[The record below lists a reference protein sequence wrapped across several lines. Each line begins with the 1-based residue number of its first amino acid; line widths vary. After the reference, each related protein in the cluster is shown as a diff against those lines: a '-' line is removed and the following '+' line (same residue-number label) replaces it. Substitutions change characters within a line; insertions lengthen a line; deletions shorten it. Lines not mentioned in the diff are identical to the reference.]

1 MSPTP
6 PPTRPPKNFMGA
18 VTQAV
23 QSFQTQ
29 TQVFFEKLKLKPGAK
44 VPELWVQD
52 AGADK
57 AEIFPLL
64 GDRYVVGRSS
74 KNCDIVVRNPVVS
87 QIHMSLN
94 REKQPPGFLG
104 YFWRPPFVMKDEN
117 STNGIFR
124 GKRRIQEMVL
134 RHGDVYTLGPSEL
147 ADAVR
152 IKYNDPPSWY
162 VKAFRYGVYGFGGV
176 SALAAIVTLLEWQK
190 FDVYPLPNSVQG
202 PVVITARDGE
212 TLLSSPITRTHAEL
226 RSLNEFSPYVAK
238 AVIASEDSRFYWHLG
253 VDPIGVMRALVTNI
267 RGGSI
272 QEGASTV
279 TQQLA
284 RSVFRSYVGTD
295 DSAARKLREAAVA
308 LKLETFYSKNF
319 LLLTYLNRVYLGVGA
334 FGFEDAAQFYL
345 NKSARELDLSEAAM
359 LAGILPAPNRFNPVR
374 DYEKAIAQR
383 NGVLKRMQ
391 ELGMISADEAQRARR
406 SRIQVNPKAKEQLES
421 IRAPYYHDQ
430 VYFDLEALLGLEV
443 ANEGNFIVETAM
455 DPQIQATAESTL
467 RNFVQTTGVDAG
479 AAQGALVTL
488 DAKNGEVLAIVG
500 GVDYKK
506 SQYNRATQARR
517 QPGSTF
523 KVFAYT
529 DALQRGISP
538 GTTFACAPLNW
549 EGQYFEGCRS
559 GGGSMD
565 MYSGVAQS
573 ENVVAL
579 RVGQEV
585 GLNNVVQ
592 MARRMG
598 IQSEL
603 KAVPGLIL
611 GQSEVS
617 VMELTGAFGVLAN
630 QGVRNYPR
638 TIRRVLDAG
647 DCQDRKNPKTCRVI
661 YAFNQDAEQ
670 NQPVINPD
678 VANTMTDLLR
688 GVVTG
693 GTGTNAAIGLGEVG
707 KTGTTNDNK
716 DLWFV
721 GYVPSQAL
729 VTGIWLGNDDN
740 TPTYGSSGQAAQLW
754 GNYMSRVLR

>member
-6 PPTRPPKNFMGA
+6 PTRPPRSLMGA

-23 QSFQTQ
+23 QGVQTQ
-29 TQVFFEKLKLKPGAK
+29 TRVFFSKLKLKPNAR
-44 VPELWVQD
+44 VPELWVQE
-52 AGADK
+52 AGATQ

-64 GDRYVVGRSS
+64 GDRYLIGRSS
-74 KNCDIVVRNPVVS
+74 KSCDIVVRNPVVS
-87 QIHMSLN
+87 QIHVSLN

-104 YFWRPPFVMKDEN
+104 YFWRSPFVMQDEN

-124 GKRRIQEMVL
+124 GKRRIRQMVL
-134 RHGDVYTLGPSEL
+134 RHGDVYTLGPPEL

-152 IKYNDPPSWY
+152 VKYNDPPPIY
-162 VKAFRYGVYGFGGV
+162 VKALRYGVYGFGGI
-176 SALAAIVTLLEWQK
+176 SALAAIVTLLEWRN
-190 FDVYPLPNSVQG
+190 FSVYPLPNSVQG

-212 TLLSSPITRTHAEL
+212 TLLSSPITRSHTEL
-226 RSLNEFSPYVAK
+226 KSLNEFSPYMAK
-238 AVIASEDSRFYWHLG
+238 AVLASEDSRYYWHMG
-253 VDPIGVMRALVTNI
+253 VDPIGVLRALVANT
-267 RGGSI
+267 RGGTI
-272 QEGASTV
+272 REGASTV

-284 RSVFRSYVGTD
+284 RSVFRGYVGTD
-295 DSAARKLREAAVA
+295 DSAGRKLREAAVA
-308 LKLETFYSKNF
+308 LKLETFYSKDF
-319 LLLTYLNRVYLGVGA
+319 LLLTYLNRVYLGSGA

-345 NKSARELDLSEAAM
+345 GKSAKDLDLSEAAM

-374 DYEKAIAQR
+374 DYNKAIDQR
-383 NGVLKRMQ
+383 NGVLQRMQ
-391 ELGMISADEAQRARR
+391 ELGMINADEAQRARR
-406 SRIQVNPKAKEQLES
+406 SRIQVNPKAKEQLDS

-430 VYFDLEALLGLEV
+430 VYADLETLLGAEV
-443 ANEGNFIVETAM
+443 ASEGNFIVETAM
-455 DPQIQATAESTL
+455 DPQIQATAETSL
-467 RNFVQTTGVDAG
+467 RDFVETTGTSAG
-479 AAQGALVTL
+479 VSQGALVTL

-500 GVDYKK
+500 GVNYIK
-506 SQYNRATQARR
+506 SQFNRATQAKR

-538 GTTFACAPLNW
+538 NTAYSCAPLNW
-549 EGQYFEGCRS
+549 DGQHFEGCHA
-559 GGGSMD
+559 GGGSLD
-565 MYSGVAQS
+565 MYIGLARS
-573 ENVVAL
+573 ENVIAL

-585 GLNNVVQ
+585 GLNDVVQ

-603 KAVPGLIL
+603 KPVPGLIL

-617 VMELTGAFGVLAN
+617 VMEMTGAFGVLAN
-630 QGVRNYPR
+630 GGVRNYPR
-638 TIRRVLDAG
+638 TIRRILDAG

-661 YAFNQDAEQ
+661 YAFDQDREQ

-678 VANTMTDLLR
+678 VANLMTTLLR

-721 GYVPSQAL
+721 GYIPDRAL

-740 TPTYGSSGQAAQLW
+740 TPTYGSSAQAAQLW
-754 GNYMSRVLR
+754 GNYMSRVVR

>member
-6 PPTRPPKNFMGA
+6 PTRPPRTFIGA

-23 QSFQTQ
+23 QSVQSQ
-29 TQVFFEKLKLKPGAK
+29 TQVFFNKLKLKPDAR

-52 AGADK
+52 AGAEQ
-57 AEIFPLL
+57 AEKFPLL
-64 GDRYVVGRSS
+64 GDRYVIGRSS
-74 KNCDIVVRNPVVS
+74 KTCDIVVRNPVVS
-87 QIHMSLN
+87 QVHLSLN

-104 YFWRPPFVMKDEN
+104 YFWRSPFVMQDEN

-124 GKRRIQEMVL
+124 GKRRIQQMVL

-152 IKYNDPPSWY
+152 IKYNDPPPWF

-176 SALAAIVTLLEWQK
+176 SALAAIVTLLEWRNFSVQ
-190 FDVYPLPNSVQG
+190 PLPNSVQG

-212 TLLSSPITRTHAEL
+212 TLLSSPITRTHTEL
-226 RSLNEFSPYVAK
+226 KGLNEFSPYMAK
-238 AVIASEDSRFYWHLG
+238 AVIASEDSRFYWHMG
-253 VDPIGVMRALVTNI
+253 VDPIGVLRAITANV

-272 QEGASTV
+272 REGASTV

-295 DSAARKLREAAVA
+295 DSAGRKLREAAVA
-308 LKLETFYSKNF
+308 LKLETFYSKDF
-319 LLLTYLNRVYLGVGA
+319 LLLTYLNRVYLGTGA

-345 NKSARELDLSEAAM
+345 GKSAKDLDLSEAAM

-374 DYEKAIAQR
+374 DYNKAIEQR
-383 NGVLKRMQ
+383 NGVIQRMQ
-391 ELGMISADEAQRARR
+391 ELGMVSTDEARQAMR

-430 VYFDLEALLGLEV
+430 VYLDLEALLGADV
-443 ANEGNFIVETAM
+443 AGEGNFIVETAM
-455 DPQIQATAESTL
+455 DPQMQATAESSL
-467 RNFVQTTGVDAG
+467 RNFVETTGANSG
-479 AAQGALVTL
+479 FAQGALVTL
-488 DAKNGEVLAIVG
+488 DAKSGEVLAIVG

-506 SQYNRATQARR
+506 SQFNRATQAYR

-538 GTTFACAPLNW
+538 GTAFSCAPLNW
-549 EGQYFEGCRS
+549 DGQYFEGCHS
-559 GGGSMD
+559 GGGSLD
-565 MYSGVAQS
+565 MYAGLARS
-573 ENVVAL
+573 ENAIAL
-579 RVGQEV
+579 RIGQEV
-585 GLNNVVQ
+585 GLNDVVQ
-592 MARRMG
+592 TAKRMG
-598 IQSEL
+598 IQSAL
-603 KAVPGLIL
+603 KPVPGLIL

-617 VMELTGAFGVLAN
+617 VIELTGAFGVLAN

-638 TIRRVLDAG
+638 TIRRILDAEV
-647 DCQDRKNPKTCRVI
+647 CQDRKNFKTCRVI
-661 YAFNQDAEQ
+661 YSRDQDSEQ
-670 NQPVINPD
+670 NQPVIKPD
-678 VANTMTDLLR
+678 VASTMTELMR

-721 GYVPSQAL
+721 GYIPDRAL
-729 VTGIWLGNDDN
+729 VTGVWLGNDDN
-740 TPTYGSSGQAAQLW
+740 TSTSGSSAQAAQLW
-754 GNYMSRVLR
+754 GNYMSRIVR

>member
-1 MSPTP
+1 
-6 PPTRPPKNFMGA
+6 MGA

-23 QSFQTQ
+23 QNVQSQTR
-29 TQVFFEKLKLKPGAK
+29 VFFAKLKLKPNAR

-52 AGADK
+52 AGTEQ
-57 AEIFPLL
+57 AEVFPLL

-74 KNCDIVVRNPVVS
+74 KSCDIVVRNPVVS
-87 QIHMSLN
+87 QVHLSLN

-104 YFWRPPFVMKDEN
+104 YFWRSPFVMQDEN

-124 GKRRIQEMVL
+124 GKRRIQQMVL
-134 RHGDVYTLGPSEL
+134 RHGDVYTLGPTEL

-152 IKYNDPPSWY
+152 IKYNDPPPWS
-162 VKAFRYGVYGFGGV
+162 VKAFRYGVYGFGGI

-190 FDVYPLPNSVQG
+190 INVYPLPNSVQG

-226 RSLNEFSPYVAK
+226 KSLRDFSPYLSK
-238 AVIASEDSRFYWHLG
+238 ALIASEDSRFYWHFG
-253 VDPIGVMRALVTNI
+253 VDPIGVLRALVANV
-267 RGGSI
+267 RGGGI

-308 LKLETFYSKNF
+308 LKLETFYSKDF
-319 LLLTYLNRVYLGVGA
+319 LLLTYFNRVYLGAGA

-345 NKSARELDLSEAAM
+345 GKSAKDLDLSEAAM
-359 LAGILPAPNRFNPVR
+359 LVGILPAPNRYNPVR

-383 NGVLKRMQ
+383 NGVLQRMQ
-391 ELGMISADEAQRARR
+391 ELGMVSPDEASRARR

-430 VYFDLEALLGLEV
+430 VYLDLEALLGTEV
-443 ANEGNFIVETAM
+443 ASEGNFIVETAM
-455 DPQIQATAESTL
+455 DPQVQAAAESSL
-467 RNFVQTTGVDAG
+467 RNFIDSTGSSVG
-479 AAQGALVTL
+479 ASQGAIVTL
-488 DAKNGEVLAIVG
+488 DAKNGEVLAVVG

-523 KVFAYT
+523 KIFAYT

-538 GTTFACAPLNW
+538 ENTFSCAPLNW

-559 GGGSMD
+559 GGGSMN
-565 MYSGVAQS
+565 MYTGLAQS

-579 RVGQEV
+579 RIGQEV
-585 GLNNVVQ
+585 GLNDVVQ

-603 KAVPGLIL
+603 KPVPGLVL

-638 TIRRVLDAG
+638 TIRRILDAG

-661 YAFNQDAEQ
+661 YEFNRDSEQ
-670 NQPVINPD
+670 NQPVVKPE
-678 VANTMTDLLR
+678 VAATMTELMR
-688 GVVTG
+688 GVVAG
-693 GTGTNAAIGLGEVG
+693 GTGSSAAIGFGEVG

-721 GYVPSQAL
+721 GYVPDRAL
-729 VTGIWLGNDDN
+729 VTGVWLGNDDN

-754 GNYMSRVLR
+754 GEYMRRIL

>member
-1 MSPTP
+1 MSPT
-6 PPTRPPKNFMGA
+6 PPTRPPKTLMGA

-23 QSFQTQ
+23 QSVQTQ
-29 TQVFFEKLKLKPGAK
+29 TQVFFSKLKLKPDAR

-52 AGADK
+52 AGAEK
-57 AEIFPLL
+57 AEIYPLL

-74 KNCDIVVRNPVVS
+74 KTSDIVVRNPVVS
-87 QIHMSLN
+87 QTHMSLN

-104 YFWRPPFVMKDEN
+104 YFWRSPFVIKDEN

-124 GKRRIQEMVL
+124 GKRRIRQMVL

-152 IKYNDPPSWY
+152 IKYNDPPPWF
-162 VKAFRYGVYGFGGV
+162 VKVFRYGVYGFGGL
-176 SALAAIVTLLEWQK
+176 SALAAIVTLLEWRN
-190 FDVYPLPNSVQG
+190 FSVYPLPNSVQG

-212 TLLSSPITRTHAEL
+212 TLLSSPITRSHTEL
-226 RSLNEFSPYVAK
+226 KSLREFSPYVAK
-238 AVIASEDSRFYWHLG
+238 AVIASEDSRFYWHMG
-253 VDPIGVMRALVTNI
+253 VDPIGVLRALVVNL

-284 RSVFRSYVGTD
+284 RSVFREYVGTD

-308 LKLETFYSKNF
+308 LKLETFYGKDF
-319 LLLTYLNRVYLGVGA
+319 LLLTYLNRVYMGSGT

-345 NKSARELDLSEAAM
+345 GKSAKDVDLSEAAM

-374 DYEKAIAQR
+374 DYKKAIEQR
-383 NGVLKRMQ
+383 NGVLDRMQ
-391 ELGMISADEAQRARR
+391 SLGMVSVEEAQRARR
-406 SRIQVNPKAKEQLES
+406 SRIQVNPKAVQELES

-430 VYFDLEALLGLEV
+430 VYIDLETLLGADV

-455 DPQIQATAESTL
+455 EPQMQAIAESSL
-467 RNFVQTTGVDAG
+467 RNFVEASGSSAG
-479 AAQGALVTL
+479 FTQGALVTL
-488 DAKNGEVLAIVG
+488 DAKTGEVMAIVG

-506 SQYNRATQARR
+506 SQYNRATQAKR

-529 DALQRGISP
+529 DALQQGISP
-538 GTTFACAPLNW
+538 GTTFSCAPLNW
-549 EGQYFEGCRS
+549 EGQYFEGCRA
-559 GGGSMD
+559 GAGSMD

-573 ENVVAL
+573 ENVIAL
-579 RVGQEV
+579 RVAQAV
-585 GLNNVVQ
+585 GLDRVIQ
-592 MARRMG
+592 TAKRMG
-598 IQSEL
+598 IKSDL
-603 KAVPGLIL
+603 KPVPGLVL

-617 VMELTGAFGVLAN
+617 VIELTGAFGVLAN
-630 QGVRNYPR
+630 QGIRNYPR

-647 DCQDRKNPKTCRVI
+647 DCQVRNNPKTCRVI
-661 YAFNQDAEQ
+661 YAFDQDTEQ
-670 NQPVINPD
+670 NQPVLKPE
-678 VANTMTDLLR
+678 VANSMTDLLR

-693 GTGTNAAIGLGEVG
+693 GTGTSAAIGLGEVG

-721 GYVPSQAL
+721 GYIPERSL
-729 VTGIWLGNDDN
+729 VTGVWLGNDDN

-754 GNYMSRVLR
+754 GNYMRQITR